1 MRDSLYSNQTAEREA
16 TRQQQATQLRR
27 GMVDAIID
35 AEARRVRVRF
45 ANDEHVE
52 ATVTT
57 AHVGDGWLPA
67 VETPVL
73 VDTDDGGTP
82 LVVGSG
88 TNVTVDDGTPAAVGE
103 RTIGHHLHQHHQSMT
118 FDFAVTE
125 DGTLTTNEF
134 GTIQKVRGD
143 DNVRQQIRLA
153 AQAGVGR
160 ITGKALTEQ
169 RLREIRR
176 DLRETLQ
183 DSSYVDTIVSIA
195 LRAPTDETLIVDVQ
209 TRSDDISLAFTV

>member
-103 RTIGHHLHQHHQSMT
+103 RTIGHSTSDTQVR
-118 FDFAVTE
+118 FDSNGVVSVHPDEGVGGAVTIE
-125 DGTLTTNEF
+125 AD
-134 GTIQKVRGD
+134 
-143 DNVRQQIRLA
+143 
-153 AQAGVGR
+153 GR
-160 ITGKALTEQ
+160 IVITPEDATSPVLTIDADGLQ
-169 RLREIRR
+169 FQD
-176 DLRETLQ
+176 DLVMTDVSTTT
-183 DSSYVDTIVSIA
+183 DSDGHVISVTPIYTN
-195 LRAPTDETLIVDVQ
+195 T
-209 TRSDDISLAFTV
+209 ISL

>member
-45 ANDEHVE
+45 GNDEHVE

-88 TNVTVDDGTPAAVGE
+88 TNVTV
-103 RTIGHHLHQHHQSMT
+103 
-118 FDFAVTE
+118 
-125 DGTLTTNEF
+125 
-134 GTIQKVRGD
+134 QKVRAD
-143 DNVRQQIRLA
+143 ENVRQQIRLA

-160 ITGKALTEQ
+160 ITGKPLTEQ

-195 LRAPTDETLIVDVQ
+195 LRAPTDETLIIDVQ

>member
-1 MRDSLYSNQTAEREA
+1 
-16 TRQQQATQLRR
+16 
-27 GMVDAIID
+27 
-35 AEARRVRVRF
+35 
-45 ANDEHVE
+45 
-52 ATVTT
+52 
-57 AHVGDGWLPA
+57 
-67 VETPVL
+67 
-73 VDTDDGGTP
+73 
-82 LVVGSG
+82 
-88 TNVTVDDGTPAAVGE
+88 
-103 RTIGHHLHQHHQSMT
+103 MT
-118 FDFAVTE
+118 FDFAVTP

-134 GTIQKVRGD
+134 GTIQKVRAEN
-143 DNVRQQIRLA
+143 NVRQQIRLA

-209 TRSDDISLAFTV
+209 TRTDDISLAFEI